1 MHPTMNPVDF
11 TLRGEHITLEAL
23 IKACGLTLGGS
34 AKPLI
39 ASGAARVNGEPETR
53 RGRKLHAGDEVQVG
67 ESRLRVQAP
76 PLDSRPTAV

>member
-1 MHPTMNPVDF
+1 MNPVDF

-23 IKACGLTLGGS
+23 IKACGLAHGAS

-53 RGRKLHAGDEVQVG
+53 RGRKLRAGDEVQVG
-67 ESRLRVQAP
+67 ASRLRIQAP
-76 PLDSRPTAV
+76 PPDTASTAA